1 MNRLWIEDY
10 AIGERFVS
18 PARTITEGDVHAFA
32 ALTGDW
38 HPLHTDAEAAA
49 TSRFKERI
57 AHGLLV
63 LSAGLPLLFRL
74 GLETVLPRS
83 FIAFYGIE
91 RLRFPNPVR
100 FGDTIHAIGEV
111 REARPKSEQIGILTY
126 EVSVVRQDDCV
137 CCSMQA
143 LLACSRKPN

>member
-1 MNRLWIEDY
+1 MNRLWLEDY
-10 AIGERFVS
+10 EIGERFVS

-49 TSRFKERI
+49 KSRFKERI

-91 RLRFPNPVR
+91 RLRFPNPAR
-100 FGDTIHAIGEV
+100 FGDTIHSVGEV
-111 REARPKSEQIGILTY
+111 REARPKNEEMGILTY
-126 EVSVVRQDDCV
+126 ELSVIRQDGRV
-137 CCSMQA
+137 CCNMHA
-143 LLACSRKPN
+143 MLACGRKPA